1 MWQLFGI
8 FEEASAR
15 IHGTENLREKKL
27 QKNFKTST
35 ETSENLKKLQK
46 KLHKT

>member
-15 IHGTENLREKKL
+15 IHGTENLREKK
-27 QKNFKTST
+27 TST